1 MQLEPTEPGLSPSP
15 AGCSRIHH
23 TQREHPGLFRATIAL
38 RLHNR
43 VRCNFLQQECCSCL
57 TTIPGASGS
66 CTGSTTASQ
75 AQQLLQQLQAALGGD
90 CPTQHPLPSCRSDS
104 QVTACESRESHGHP
118 CGGVGRGQAQGLPDN
133 GPAAAQ
139 PCPEVEGPGGHG
151 APAPTCRGQLHALL
165 PFPTAGTEVGAFFPP
180 AQSQPQTT
188 PAPRADG
195 AGHDG
200 LGTKPP
206 APPARCWDRDVTPT
220 APAVHHRKP
229 QPASCTPNPPPGS
242 RGCLRG
248 KQ

>member
-1 MQLEPTEPGLSPSP
+1 M
-15 AGCSRIHH
+15 
-23 TQREHPGLFRATIAL
+23 
-38 RLHNR
+38 
-43 VRCNFLQQECCSCL
+43 
-57 TTIPGASGS
+57 
-66 CTGSTTASQ
+66 
-75 AQQLLQQLQAALGGD
+75 GGN
-90 CPTQHPLPSCRSDS
+90 CPTQRPLPSCRSDS

-133 GPAAAQ
+133 GPAAAK

-151 APAPTCRGQLHALL
+151 APSPAPTCRGQLHALL

-229 QPASCTPNPPPGS
+229 QPAACTPNPPTRKPWLSQGEAMSQPRAPGPTEKPMAS
-242 RGCLRG
+242 SGPGIRVYPCAPCSIPGFPLP
-248 KQ
+248 QPIPAPPP